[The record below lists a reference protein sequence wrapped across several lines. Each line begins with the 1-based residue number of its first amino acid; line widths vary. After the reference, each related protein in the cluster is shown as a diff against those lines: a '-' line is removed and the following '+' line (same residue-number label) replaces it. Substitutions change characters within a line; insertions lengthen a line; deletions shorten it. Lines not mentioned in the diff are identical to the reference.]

1 MHQFVDD
8 VVLYAE
14 NIDFQ
19 IVAETDAYLSLV
31 DEFFAVI
38 AGEYAFDMLQEFF
51 ENGFFPFG
59 RMILEREIGGFQ
71 KILIGAGAVEIIL
84 QERIDEGILPF
95 RSGESQMLP
104 NIMNQLVAFS
114 FVEHFIDDRFVC
126 VYELLQRMSA
136 RSDDAYRARFF
147 VRLYEFIP
155 ARSEIVFL
163 DGVKNGLFEYSRSSE
178 TFHRVFHLVVY
189 ISVILTVFDEFS
201 VIVLAYFY
209 AFSYTV
215 FSFFF

>member
-114 FVEHFIDDRFVC
+114 FVEHFIDDRAHGC
-126 VYELLQRMSA
+126 VAQGRE
-136 RSDDAYRARFF
+136 
-147 VRLYEFIP
+147 
-155 ARSEIVFL
+155 
-163 DGVKNGLFEYSRSSE
+163 
-178 TFHRVFHLVVY
+178 HLVGRRLHRALDDFY
-189 ISVILTVFDEFS
+189 RDRIILVTHG
-201 VIVLAYFY
+201 
-209 AFSYTV
+209 
-215 FSFFF
+215 